1 VTVEQRCVLSGKQKR
16 AVSSMPAAPVNG
28 AGRCHESHET
38 LCQAMPPRRK
48 THNAACAWRPR
59 SGRGTCTKVMSH
71 LEGSSDGQWPA
82 ESSDSTHTES
92 LTGH

>member
-1 VTVEQRCVLSGKQKR
+1 MTAEPWCVLSDWQQR
-16 AVSSMPAAPVNG
+16 AATSMSAAPVSV
-28 AGRCHESHET
+28 AGRCHDSHET

-71 LEGSSDGQWPA
+71 PEGSSDGQWTA

-92 LTGH
+92 FTGH